1 MTASGYFRYRIPPRP
16 SGMFARPQKTA
27 GQRTR
32 GLDAVE
38 ASCRIS
44 MEKSNEGIGGMLEI
58 KQRVPLSLTPIQA
71 AWLDQ
76 LLLSQ
81 RRRRRRQNAWRAGGT
96 FNCTSEE
103 EERINVRGTLA
114 LVKRQKKKSVKK
126 VLRANP
132 LGNKCPSLKRE
143 SCWKN
148 PTTFLTQIF
157 EAITG
162 RSNLK

>member
-1 MTASGYFRYRIPPRP
+1 
-16 SGMFARPQKTA
+16 
-27 GQRTR
+27 
-32 GLDAVE
+32 
-38 ASCRIS
+38 

-81 RRRRRRQNAWRAGGT
+81 RRRRQDAWRAGGT

-132 LGNKCPSLKRE
+132 LGNKCPSRKE
-143 SCWKN
+143 N
-148 PTTFLTQIF
+148 HAENF
-157 EAITG
+157 
-162 RSNLK
+162 

>member
-1 MTASGYFRYRIPPRP
+1 
-16 SGMFARPQKTA
+16 MFARPQKTA

-38 ASCRIS
+38 AGCRIS

-81 RRRRRRQNAWRAGGT
+81 RRRRRRRRQDAWRAGGT

-103 EERINVRGTLA
+103 EERINVRGT

-132 LGNKCPSLKRE
+132 LGNKCPSRKE
-143 SCWKN
+143 NHAEKCHNFHS
-148 PTTFLTQIF
+148 QIF
-157 EAITG
+157 EVVRLQDEAI
-162 RSNLK
+162 

>member
-1 MTASGYFRYRIPPRP
+1 
-16 SGMFARPQKTA
+16 
-27 GQRTR
+27 
-32 GLDAVE
+32 
-38 ASCRIS
+38 

-81 RRRRRRQNAWRAGGT
+81 RRRRRQDAWRAGGT

-103 EERINVRGTLA
+103 EERINVRGT

-132 LGNKCPSLKRE
+132 LGNKCPSRKE
-143 SCWKN
+143 NHAEKCHNFHS
-148 PTTFLTQIF
+148 QIF
-157 EAITG
+157 EVVRLQDEAI
-162 RSNLK
+162 

>member
-1 MTASGYFRYRIPPRP
+1 
-16 SGMFARPQKTA
+16 
-27 GQRTR
+27 
-32 GLDAVE
+32 
-38 ASCRIS
+38 

-81 RRRRRRQNAWRAGGT
+81 RRRRQDAWRAGGGT

-103 EERINVRGTLA
+103 EERINVRGTLI
-114 LVKRQKKKSVKK
+114 KRQKKKSVKK

-132 LGNKCPSLKRE
+132 LGNKCVP
-143 SCWKN
+143 
-148 PTTFLTQIF
+148 
-157 EAITG
+157 
-162 RSNLK
+162 